1 MILLKLSFAT
11 LCVLFTLIFVGGY
24 VGASG
29 AGLSCPKW
37 PLCPTGL
44 VPSSEFI
51 IEYFHRSL
59 AATTS
64 LLVIA
69 TMIFTLKSKIAPKQM
84 KLASVFAS
92 GAAIGQITLGA
103 IVILQ
108 QLHALLVTIHLGLG
122 LVLFA
127 MTLLTVIYAY
137 RLSSSSSSSHDTYS
151 KKDTSATTTTTTIK
165 TKTGTD
171 IAAAAA
177 VDTADSNNSS
187 SQRNTNITDPEK

>member
-64 LLVIA
+64 ILVIA

-84 KLASVFAS
+84 KLASVIAS

-137 RLSSSSSSSHDTYS
+137 RLSSSSSSHDTYS
-151 KKDTSATTTTTTIK
+151 KKATSATTTTIK

-177 VDTADSNNSS
+177 VDTADSNNNS
-187 SQRNTNITDPEK
+187 SQTNTNITDPKK

>member
-24 VGASG
+24 VSASG

-69 TMIFTLKSKIAPKQM
+69 TMVFTLKTKIAPKQM
-84 KLASVFAS
+84 KLASVVAS

-137 RLSSSSSSSHDTYS
+137 RLSSSHGAGSRRR
-151 KKDTSATTTTTTIK
+151 KTTTI
-165 TKTGTD
+165 TKTGTKS
-171 IAAAAA
+171 
-177 VDTADSNNSS
+177 TATATNAS
-187 SQRNTNITDPEK
+187 SQTNTDNTTTDQT

>member
-64 LLVIA
+64 ILVIA
-69 TMIFTLKSKIAPKQM
+69 TMVFTLKSKIAPKQM
-84 KLASVFAS
+84 KLASVIAS

-127 MTLLTVIYAY
+127 TTLLTVIYAY
-137 RLSSSSSSSHDTYS
+137 RLSSSSLLLSQGDDR
-151 KKDTSATTTTTTIK
+151 KKATIK
-165 TKTGTD
+165 TNSTNNKRSETKTT
-171 IAAAAA
+171 
-177 VDTADSNNSS
+177 TKMQDSN
-187 SQRNTNITDPEK
+187 QD

>member
-1 MILLKLSFAT
+1 MIRLNLSFAT

-24 VGASG
+24 VSASG

-37 PLCPTGL
+37 PLCPAGL
-44 VPSSEFI
+44 VPSTEFI

-64 LLVIA
+64 ILVIA
-69 TMIFTLKSKIAPKQM
+69 TMVFTLKSKIAPKQM
-84 KLASVFAS
+84 KLASIIAS

-108 QLHALLVTIHLGLG
+108 QLHALRVSIQLGLG

-137 RLSSSSSSSHDTYS
+137 RLSSSSSSSHDTYNR
-151 KKDTSATTTTTTIK
+151 KATIK
-165 TKTGTD
+165 TND
-171 IAAAAA
+171 
-177 VDTADSNNSS
+177 
-187 SQRNTNITDPEK
+187 

>member
-64 LLVIA
+64 ILVIA

-84 KLASVFAS
+84 KLASVIAS
-92 GAAIGQITLGA
+92 GAAIDQITLGA

-137 RLSSSSSSSHDTYS
+137 RLSSSSSSHDTYS
-151 KKDTSATTTTTTIK
+151 KKTTSATTTTIK

-187 SQRNTNITDPEK
+187 QTNTNITDPEK

>member
-24 VGASG
+24 VSASG

-44 VPSSEFI
+44 VPSTEFI

-69 TMIFTLKSKIAPKQM
+69 TMVFTLKTKIAPKQM
-84 KLASVFAS
+84 KLASVVAS

-137 RLSSSSSSSHDTYS
+137 RLSSSGW
-151 KKDTSATTTTTTIK
+151 SANRTTTTATTITKSGTKSTTGTTTTTTR
-165 TKTGTD
+165 
-171 IAAAAA
+171 A
-177 VDTADSNNSS
+177 SSSS
-187 SQRNTNITDPEK
+187 SQKNTDTTIDQK

>member
-44 VPSSEFI
+44 VPSAEFI

-69 TMIFTLKSKIAPKQM
+69 TMVFTLKSKIAPKQM
-84 KLASVFAS
+84 KLASIIAS

-137 RLSSSSSSSHDTYS
+137 RLSSSSSSILSQGDDR
-151 KKDTSATTTTTTIK
+151 KKATIK
-165 TKTGTD
+165 TNSTNNKRSETKTT
-171 IAAAAA
+171 
-177 VDTADSNNSS
+177 TKMQDSN
-187 SQRNTNITDPEK
+187 QD